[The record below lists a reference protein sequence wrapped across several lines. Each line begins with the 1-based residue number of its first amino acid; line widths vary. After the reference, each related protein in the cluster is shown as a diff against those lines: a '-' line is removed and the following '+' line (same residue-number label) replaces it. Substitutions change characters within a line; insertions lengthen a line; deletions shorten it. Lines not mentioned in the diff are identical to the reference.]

1 MLITI
6 AENKTVSLILFITFI
21 CSFKINFPFTYNIY
35 ASFYQKL
42 FLEIRQ
48 IGFIKKQED
57 RIRGS
62 NCENG

>member
-1 MLITI
+1 MSTTI

-21 CSFKINFPFTYNIY
+21 CSIKISFFLHNIY
-35 ASFYQKL
+35 ASFYQEL

-48 IGFIKKQED
+48 IGFVKKQED

-62 NCENG
+62 NRENG